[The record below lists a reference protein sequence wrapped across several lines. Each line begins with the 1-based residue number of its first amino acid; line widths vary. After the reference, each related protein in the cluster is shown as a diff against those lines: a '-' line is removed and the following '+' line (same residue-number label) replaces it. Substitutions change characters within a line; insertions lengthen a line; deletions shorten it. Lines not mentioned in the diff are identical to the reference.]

1 VPFNKSLLIVTV
13 AVVSLRLKS
22 YDLVP
27 KLVPKGLEIGTVVH
41 VLCTRVG
48 GPDIAGMEENRLP

>member
-1 VPFNKSLLIVTV
+1 MIVTV
-13 AVVSLRLKS
+13 AVVSLRLKG

-27 KLVPKGLEIGTVVH
+27 KLAPKGLEIGTVVH

-48 GPDIAGMEENRLP
+48 EPDIAGMEENRLP